1 MILNYFLTYL
11 SAIMELGDAFVNK
24 VAERN
29 TKSRK
34 DVNLQ
39 KWLQKFQDS
48 WLYAQQNYHQRWE
61 RNWKLYH
68 NIRTKRS
75 HDGVVKTFVPMVNS
89 TINTMVAALFNSNP
103 SVKYIP
109 NHPDQEADTAV
120 LNELYDDFARKDNW
134 VQKNKTNGKQ
144 GLITGNFACFYEWKD
159 DKEGGYVHKEVVPIR
174 DMIIDPQS
182 HSYRDWRYVGRR
194 FFASMEKLKDEKV
207 WDFEKQKEVKRFKNL
222 DDVQPSGSITDY
234 ESDKVKKDQAIGAT
248 APGDEN
254 IVECVEIWTRS
265 KVVVIANRNT
275 IIEERENPYYRLEK
289 AHFERQKAEYELD
302 MLQYEQDLA
311 NWNAERQVTLTMTGR
326 DIGEYEVPAP
336 EFKADF
342 NEEMAG
348 FLPFAH
354 GRDYEDISLTYGD
367 SDVDIIADQQ
377 ELLNDLTEL
386 NIEAVL
392 YTLYP
397 EKTLDPKYM
406 TWANDLNPRPGKV
419 YPFPDG
425 AMKWNNPPVIPTHAF
440 NERLNMKDE
449 MREAVAISEVTKGVS
464 QTDDTTATEIKAQ
477 MGQADRRITEKAQ
490 TLANDFFFQEATIV
504 LKMLQLYAPDKLYV
518 RMVQDAKVSFEKVDM
533 SRFVGDY
540 TPMVTLD
547 IQKRYEEAQQQQAY
561 VQAYQMIIQD
571 PTNNLQAAKQIL
583 YKKMM
588 PSLTDEEI
596 EQIITPAQTP
606 MAAIPA
612 GVPSNEQ
619 QLIGVSEMTPEEGE
633 FSGQLV

>member
-1 MILNYFLTYL
+1 ML
-11 SAIMELGDAFVNK
+11 SNGDALGYPQM
-24 VAERN
+24 AERN
-29 TKSRK
+29 SKSRK
-34 DVNLQ
+34 DSNLQ
-39 KWLQKFQDS
+39 KWLQKFDDS
-48 WLYAQQNYHQRWE
+48 WLYAQQNYHERWE

-89 TINTMVAALFNSNP
+89 MVNTMVAALFNNNP
-103 SVKYIP
+103 TVKYIP
-109 NHPDQEADTAV
+109 NHPDQERDTAV
-120 LNELYDDFARKDNW
+120 LNEIYDDFARKDNW
-134 VQKNKTNGKQ
+134 VQKNKINGKQ

-159 DKEGGYVHKEVVPIR
+159 DKDGGYVHKEVVPIR

-182 HSYRDWRYVGRR
+182 HSWRDWRYVGRR
-194 FFASMEKLKDEKV
+194 YFQSKKQLKEEKI
-207 WDFEKQKEVKRFKNL
+207 WDFERQKEVKRFKNL
-222 DDVQPSGSITDY
+222 DEVQPSGSITDY

-248 APGDEN
+248 APGDGD

-302 MLQYEQDLA
+302 MLEYEQNVA
-311 NWNAERQVTLTMTGR
+311 QWQAERTYTFTTTGQ
-326 DIGEYEVPAP
+326 DIGEYPGEKP

-377 ELLNDLTEL
+377 ELLNDMTEL

-392 YTLYP
+392 YQLYP
-397 EKTLDPKYM
+397 EKTLDPKFAN
-406 TWANDLNPRPGKV
+406 WASDLNPKPGKV
-419 YPFPDG
+419 YPLPNG
-425 AMKWNNPPVIPTHAF
+425 AMVWNTPPTIPVNAF
-440 NERLNMKDE
+440 NERLNIKDE
-449 MREAVAISEVTKGVS
+449 MREATAISEVTKGVS
-464 QTDDTTATEIKAQ
+464 TADTTTATEIKAQ
-477 MGQADRRITEKAQ
+477 VGQADQRITEKAQ
-490 TLANDFFFQEATIV
+490 TLANDFFFQEAKIV

-518 RMVQDAKVSFEKVDM
+518 RTVQDANVTFTEVDM
-533 SRFVGDY
+533 SRFVGEY

-547 IQKRYEEAQQQQAY
+547 VQKRYEEARQQQAY
-561 VQAYQMIIQD
+561 IDAFQMIIQD
-571 PTNNLQAAKQIL
+571 PTNNLMAAKQIL

-588 PSLTDEEI
+588 PSLSDEEI
-596 EQIITPAQTP
+596 EQIITPAESPEASTP
-606 MAAIPA
+606 MD
-612 GVPSNEQ
+612 VPMNEQ
-619 QLIGVSEMTPEEGE
+619 NLTGVVEETPTEGVMD
-633 FSGQLV
+633 GNGLQI

>member
-1 MILNYFLTYL
+1 MCYNK
-11 SAIMELGDAFVNK
+11 ANGDALGHA
-24 VAERN
+24 VAER
-29 TKSRK
+29 KSQSK
-34 DVNLQ
+34 ADKHLQ
-39 KWLQKFQDS
+39 KWLQKFEDS

-68 NIRTKRS
+68 NIRVKRS

-89 TINTMVAALFNSNP
+89 SINTMVAALFNNNP

-120 LNELYDDFARKDNW
+120 LNEIYDDFARKDNW
-134 VQKNKTNGKQ
+134 VQKNKINGKQ

-159 DKEGGYVHKEVVPIR
+159 DKEGGYVHKTVVPIR

-182 HSYRDWRYVGRR
+182 HSWRDWRYVGRR
-194 FFASMEKLKDEKV
+194 YFASIKELKHEKC

-222 DDVQPSGSITDY
+222 DDIQPSGSLTDY

-248 APGDEN
+248 APGDED
-254 IVECVEIWTRS
+254 ITEIIELWTRS

-275 IIEERENPYYRLEK
+275 IIEEKENPYYRLEK
-289 AHFERQKAEYELD
+289 AHFERQQAEYELD
-302 MLQYEQDLA
+302 KLEYEQAVAD
-311 NWNAERQVTLTMTGR
+311 WNADRQMSLTMTGQ
-326 DIGEYEVPAP
+326 DIGVYPGEKP
-336 EFKADF
+336 EFKAEF

-377 ELLNDLTEL
+377 ELLNDITEL
-386 NIEAVL
+386 NVEAML

-397 EKTLDPKYM
+397 EKSLDPRY
-406 TWANDLNPRPGKV
+406 TTYTNDLNPRPGKI
-419 YPFPDG
+419 YPFPQG
-425 AMKWNNPPVIPTHAF
+425 AMTWNNPPVIPANAF
-440 NERLNMKDE
+440 NERLNIKAE
-449 MREAVAISEVTKGVS
+449 MREAVAVSEVNKGVAM
-464 QTDDTTATEIKAQ
+464 TDKTTATEIKAQ
-477 MGQADRRITEKAQ
+477 MGQADQRITEKAQ

-504 LKMLQLYAPDKLYV
+504 LKMLQLYAPDELYV
-518 RMVQDAKVSFEKVDM
+518 RTVQDANVSFEKVDM

-547 IQKRYEEAQQQQAY
+547 IQKRYEESQQQQAY
-561 VQAYQMIIQD
+561 IEAYQMIIQD

-588 PSLTDEEI
+588 PSLTDDEI
-596 EQIITPAQTP
+596 EQIITPAQNAGASTP
-606 MAAIPA
+606 M
-612 GVPSNEQ
+612 GVPENEQ
-619 QLIGVSEMTPEEGE
+619 QLIGVSSMTPEEGV
-633 FSGQLV
+633 FYGGNQA

>member
-1 MILNYFLTYL
+1 MKLY
-11 SAIMELGDAFVNK
+11 GDAFGNT
-24 VAERN
+24 VAERES
-29 TKSRK
+29 KSRK
-34 DVNLQ
+34 DANLQ
-39 KWLQKFQDS
+39 KWLQKFDDS
-48 WLYAQQNYHQRWE
+48 WLYAQQNYHQRGE

-68 NIRTKRS
+68 NIRVKRS

-89 TINTMVAALFNSNP
+89 TVNTLVAALFNNNP

-120 LNELYDDFARKDNW
+120 LNEIYDDFARKDNW
-134 VQKNKTNGKQ
+134 VQKNKANGKQ

-159 DKEGGYVHKEVVPIR
+159 DKEGGYVHKEVIPIR

-194 FFASMEKLKDEKV
+194 YFASKKALKNEKI
-207 WDFEKQKEVKRFKNL
+207 WDGEKQKEVKRFKNL
-222 DDVQPSGSITDY
+222 DEVQPSGSITDY

-248 APGDEN
+248 APGDGD

-275 IIEERENPYYRLEK
+275 IIEERENPYYKLEK
-289 AHFERQKAEYELD
+289 AHFERQKAEYDLD
-302 MLQYEQDLA
+302 MLEYEQNLA
-311 NWNAERQVTLTMTGR
+311 NWNAERQMTLTMYGQ
-326 DIGEYEVPAP
+326 DIGEYPEAKP

-377 ELLNDLTEL
+377 ELLNDMTEL

-397 EKTLDPKYM
+397 EKTLDPKYA

-419 YPFPDG
+419 YPIPAG
-425 AMKWNNPPVIPTHAF
+425 AMIWNNPTAIPTNAF
-440 NERLNMKDE
+440 NERLNIKAE
-449 MREAVAISEVTKGVS
+449 MREAVSVSEVNKGVAM
-464 QTDDTTATEIKAQ
+464 TDKTTATEIKAQ
-477 MGQADRRITEKAQ
+477 MGQADQRITEKAQ
-490 TLANDFFFQEATIV
+490 TLANDFFFQEAKIV
-504 LKMLQLYAPDKLYV
+504 LKMLQLYAPDELYV
-518 RMVQDAKVSFEKVDM
+518 RTIQDANVSFEKVDM

-547 IQKRYEEAQQQQAY
+547 IQKKYEEAQQQQAY
-561 VQAYQMIIQD
+561 MDAYQMIIQD
-571 PTNNLQAAKQIL
+571 PTNNLLAAKQIL

-596 EQIITPAQTP
+596 EQIITPTASPEASTP
-606 MAAIPA
+606 VA
-612 GVPSNEQ
+612 VPDNEQ
-619 QLIGVSEMTPEEGE
+619 QLMGMSGMTPEEGD

>member
-1 MILNYFLTYL
+1 MIY
-11 SAIMELGDAFVNK
+11 GGAFGNI
-24 VAERN
+24 VAERE

-34 DVNLQ
+34 DANLQ
-39 KWLQKFQDS
+39 KWLQKFDDS

-68 NIRTKRS
+68 NIRVKRS

-89 TINTMVAALFNSNP
+89 TVNTLVAALFNNNP

-120 LNELYDDFARKDNW
+120 LNEIYDDFARKDNW
-134 VQKNKTNGKQ
+134 VQKNKANGKQ

-159 DKEGGYVHKEVVPIR
+159 DKEGGYVHKVVIPIR

-194 FFASMEKLKDEKV
+194 YFASKKALKEEKC
-207 WDFEKQKEVKRFKNL
+207 WDAEKQKEVKRFKNL
-222 DDVQPSGSITDY
+222 DEVQPSGSITDY

-248 APGDEN
+248 APGDGD
-254 IVECVEIWTRS
+254 IVECIEIWTRS

-275 IIEERENPYYRLEK
+275 IIEEKENPYYKLEK

-302 MLQYEQDLA
+302 LLEYEQNAA
-311 NWNAERQVTLTMTGR
+311 NWNAERQMNLTLYGQ
-326 DIGEYEVPAP
+326 DIGPYQVEKP

-377 ELLNDLTEL
+377 ELLNDMTEL
-386 NIEAVL
+386 NIEAIL

-397 EKTLDPKYM
+397 EKTLDPKFANY
-406 TWANDLNPRPGKV
+406 ANDLNPRPGKI
-419 YPFPDG
+419 YPIPAG
-425 AMKWNNPPVIPTHAF
+425 GMVWNNPPTIPTNAF
-440 NERLNMKDE
+440 NERLNIKAE
-449 MREAVAISEVTKGVS
+449 MREAVSVSEVNKGVAM
-464 QTDDTTATEIKAQ
+464 TDKTTATEIKAQ
-477 MGQADRRITEKAQ
+477 MGQADQRITEKAQ
-490 TLANDFFFQEATIV
+490 TLANDFFFQEAKIV
-504 LKMLQLYAPDKLYV
+504 LKMLQLYAPEKLYV
-518 RMVQDAKVSFEKVDM
+518 RTIKDANVSFEKVDM

-547 IQKRYEEAQQQQAY
+547 IQKKYEEAQQQQAY
-561 VQAYQMIIQD
+561 MEAFQMIIQD

-583 YKKMM
+583 YKKIM
-588 PSLTDEEI
+588 PSLSDEEI
-596 EQIITPAQTP
+596 EQIITPVGTP
-606 MAAIPA
+606 NASAPVA
-612 GVPSNEQ
+612 VPDNEQ
-619 QLIGVSEMTPEEGE
+619 QLMGVSDMTPEEGE
-633 FSGQLV
+633 LSGYIA

>member
-1 MILNYFLTYL
+1 MKVIG
-11 SAIMELGDAFVNK
+11 SAPGTN
-24 VAERN
+24 VAERES
-29 TKSRK
+29 KSRK
-34 DVNLQ
+34 DANLQ
-39 KWLQKFQDS
+39 KWLQKFDDS

-89 TINTMVAALFNSNP
+89 TVNTLVAALFNNNP

-120 LNELYDDFARKDNW
+120 LNEIYDDFARKDNW
-134 VQKNKTNGKQ
+134 VQKNKANGKQ

-159 DKEGGYVHKEVVPIR
+159 DKEGGYVHKEVIPIR

-194 FFASMEKLKDEKV
+194 YFASKKALKQEKC
-207 WDFEKQKEVKRFKNL
+207 WDPEKQKEVKRFKNL
-222 DDVQPSGSITDY
+222 EDVQPSGSITDY

-248 APGDEN
+248 APGDGD
-254 IVECVEIWTRS
+254 IIECVEIWTRS

-275 IIEERENPYYRLEK
+275 IIEEKENPYYRLEK

-302 MLQYEQDLA
+302 MLEYEQNVA
-311 NWNAERQVTLTMTGR
+311 NWNAERQMTLTMYGQ
-326 DIGEYEVPAP
+326 DIGEYPGEKP

-377 ELLNDLTEL
+377 ELLNDMTEL

-397 EKTLDPKYM
+397 EKTLDPKYA

-419 YPFPDG
+419 YPIPAG
-425 AMKWNNPPVIPTHAF
+425 AMVWNNPPAIPTNAF
-440 NERLNMKDE
+440 NERLNIKAE
-449 MREAVAISEVTKGVS
+449 MREAVSVSEVNKGVAM
-464 QTDDTTATEIKAQ
+464 TDKTTATEIKAQ
-477 MGQADRRITEKAQ
+477 MGQADQRITEKAQ
-490 TLANDFFFQEATIV
+490 TLANDFFFQEAKIV

-518 RMVQDAKVSFEKVDM
+518 RTINDANVTFEKVDM
-533 SRFVGDY
+533 SRFVGEY

-547 IQKRYEEAQQQQAY
+547 IQKKYEEAQQQQAY
-561 VQAYQMIIQD
+561 MDAFQMIIQD
-571 PTNNLQAAKQIL
+571 PTNNLLAAKQIL

-596 EQIITPAQTP
+596 EQIITPAQTADASTP
-606 MAAIPA
+606 VAVPA
-612 GVPSNEQ
+612 NEQ
-619 QLIGVSEMTPEEGE
+619 QLMGVSEMTPEEGE
-633 FSGQLV
+633 LSGQMV

>member
-1 MILNYFLTYL
+1 MGN
-11 SAIMELGDAFVNK
+11 GDAFGHK
-24 VAERN
+24 VAERESK
-29 TKSRK
+29 TKK
-34 DVNLQ
+34 DANLQ
-39 KWLQKFQDS
+39 KWLQKFDDS

-68 NIRTKRS
+68 NIRVKRS

-89 TINTMVAALFNSNP
+89 TVNTLVAALFNNNP

-109 NHPDQEADTAV
+109 NHPDQEQDTAV
-120 LNELYDDFARKDNW
+120 LNEIYDDFARKDNW
-134 VQKNKTNGKQ
+134 VQKNKANGKQ

-159 DKEGGYVHKEVVPIR
+159 DKDGGYVHKEVVPIR

-194 FFASMEKLKDEKV
+194 YFASKKRLKEEKM

-222 DDVQPSGSITDY
+222 SEIQPSGSITDY

-248 APGDEN
+248 APGDGD
-254 IVECVEIWTRS
+254 IIECVEIWTRS

-289 AHFERQKAEYELD
+289 AHFERQKAEFELD
-302 MLQYEQDLA
+302 MLEYEQNLA
-311 NWNAERQVTLTMTGR
+311 NWNAERQMSLTMYGE
-326 DIGEYEVPAP
+326 DIGEYPVEKP

-377 ELLNDLTEL
+377 ELLNDMTEL

-397 EKTLDPKYM
+397 EKTLDPKYS

-419 YPFPDG
+419 YPIPAG
-425 AMKWNNPPVIPTHAF
+425 AMIWNNPPTIPTNAF
-440 NERLNMKDE
+440 NERLNIKAE
-449 MREAVAISEVTKGVS
+449 MREAVSVSEINKGVAM
-464 QTDDTTATEIKAQ
+464 TDKTTATEIKAQ
-477 MGQADRRITEKAQ
+477 IGQADQRVTEKAQ
-490 TLANDFFFQEATIV
+490 TLANDFFFQEAKIV
-504 LKMLQLYAPDKLYV
+504 LKMLQLYAPEELYV
-518 RMVQDAKVSFEKVDM
+518 RTIQDANVSFEKVDM
-533 SRFVGDY
+533 SRFVGEY

-547 IQKRYEEAQQQQAY
+547 IQRKYEEAQQQQAY
-561 VQAYQMIIQD
+561 MDAFQMIIQD
-571 PTNNLQAAKQIL
+571 PTNNLLAAKQIL

-596 EQIITPAQTP
+596 EQIITPVDSAGASTP
-606 MAAIPA
+606 VA
-612 GVPSNEQ
+612 VPENEQ
-619 QLIGVSEMTPEEGE
+619 QLIGVSGMTPEEGE
-633 FSGQLV
+633 LSGQFQ

>member
-1 MILNYFLTYL
+1 MWYNKIKGG
-11 SAIMELGDAFVNK
+11 ALGHI
-24 VAERN
+24 VAER
-29 TKSRK
+29 KLQSRK
-34 DVNLQ
+34 DTNLQ
-39 KWLQKFQDS
+39 KWLQKFEDS

-89 TINTMVAALFNSNP
+89 TVNTMVAALFNNNP

-120 LNELYDDFARKDNW
+120 LNEIYDDFARKDNW
-134 VQKNKTNGKQ
+134 VQKNKINGKQ

-159 DKEGGYVHKEVVPIR
+159 DKDGGYVHKEVVPIR

-194 FFASMEKLKDEKV
+194 YFASKKWLKKEKC
-207 WDFEKQKEVKRFKNL
+207 WDFERQKEVKRFKNL
-222 DDVQPSGSITDY
+222 DDVQPSGSLTDY
-234 ESDKVKKDQAIGAT
+234 ESDKVKKDQTIGAT
-248 APGDEN
+248 APGDGD
-254 IVECVEIWTRS
+254 IVECVEIWTRK

-275 IIEERENPYYRLEK
+275 IIEEKENPYYRLEK
-289 AHFERQKAEYELD
+289 AHFDRQKAEYELD
-302 MLQYEQDLA
+302 MLEYEQGLA
-311 NWNAERQVTLTMTGR
+311 DWNAQRQMTLTMTGQ
-326 DIGEYEVPAP
+326 DIGEFPVEKP

-377 ELLNDLTEL
+377 ELLNDMTEL
-386 NIEAVL
+386 NIEAIL
-392 YTLYP
+392 YQLYP
-397 EKTLDPKYM
+397 EKTLDPKYA

-419 YPFPDG
+419 YPLPSG
-425 AMKWNNPPVIPTHAF
+425 AMIWNNPPVIPANAF
-440 NERLNMKDE
+440 NERLNIKAE
-449 MREAVAISEVTKGVS
+449 MRESVAVSEVNKGVAM
-464 QTDDTTATEIKAQ
+464 TDKTTATEIKAQ
-477 MGQADRRITEKAQ
+477 MGQADQRITEKAQ
-490 TLANDFFFQEATIV
+490 TLANDFFFQEAKIV

-518 RMVQDAKVSFEKVDM
+518 RTIQDANVTFEKVDM
-533 SRFVGDY
+533 NRFVGDY

-561 VQAYQMIIQD
+561 IDAYQMIIQD

-596 EQIITPAQTP
+596 EQIITPAQSPEASTP
-606 MAAIPA
+606 VAVPA
-612 GVPSNEQ
+612 NEQ
-619 QLIGVSEMTPEEGE
+619 QLTEVSPMTPEEGV
-633 FSGQLV
+633 FNGQAI

>member
-1 MILNYFLTYL
+1 MKLYGG
-11 SAIMELGDAFVNK
+11 ALGHS
-24 VAERN
+24 VAERE

-34 DVNLQ
+34 DANLQ
-39 KWLQKFQDS
+39 KWLQKFDDS

-68 NIRTKRS
+68 NIRVKRS

-89 TINTMVAALFNSNP
+89 TVNTLVAALFNNNP

-120 LNELYDDFARKDNW
+120 LNEIYDDFARKDNW
-134 VQKNKTNGKQ
+134 VQKNKANGKQ

-194 FFASMEKLKDEKV
+194 YFASKKALKSEKI
-207 WDFEKQKEVKRFKNL
+207 WDADKQKEVKRFKNL
-222 DDVQPSGSITDY
+222 DEVQPSGSITDY

-248 APGDEN
+248 APGDGD

-275 IIEERENPYYRLEK
+275 IIEERENPYYKLEK
-289 AHFERQKAEYELD
+289 AHFERQKAEYDLD

-311 NWNAERQVTLTMTGR
+311 DWNADRQVQLTLYGQ
-326 DIGEYEVPAP
+326 DIGEYPVEKP
-336 EFKADF
+336 EFNADF

-377 ELLNDLTEL
+377 ELLNDMTEL

-397 EKTLDPKYM
+397 EKTLDPKYS

-419 YPFPDG
+419 YPIPAG
-425 AMKWNNPPVIPTHAF
+425 AMVWNNPPSIPVNAF
-440 NERLNMKDE
+440 NERLNIKAE
-449 MREAVAISEVTKGVS
+449 MREAVSVSEVNKGVAM
-464 QTDDTTATEIKAQ
+464 TDKTTATEIKAQ
-477 MGQADRRITEKAQ
+477 MGQADQRITEKAQ
-490 TLANDFFFQEATIV
+490 TLANDFFFQEAKIV

-518 RMVQDAKVSFEKVDM
+518 RTIQDANVTFEKVDM

-547 IQKRYEEAQQQQAY
+547 IQKKLEEAQQQQAY
-561 VQAYQMIIQD
+561 MDAYQMIIQD
-571 PTNNLQAAKQIL
+571 PTNNLLAAKQIL

-596 EQIITPAQTP
+596 EQIITPA
-606 MAAIPA
+606 PA
-612 GVPSNEQ
+612 PEQ
-619 QLIGVSEMTPEEGE
+619 ARR
-633 FSGQLV
+633 

>member
-1 MILNYFLTYL
+1 
-11 SAIMELGDAFVNK
+11 MEVNGDALVNRM
-24 VAERN
+24 AER
-29 TKSRK
+29 KQSRK
-34 DVNLQ
+34 DTNLQ
-39 KWLQKFQDS
+39 KWLQKFNDS

-68 NIRTKRS
+68 NIRVKRS

-89 TINTMVAALFNSNP
+89 TVNTMVAALFNSNP

-109 NHPDQEADTAV
+109 NHPDQESDTAV
-120 LNELYDDFARKDNW
+120 LNEIYDDFARKDNW
-134 VQKNKTNGKQ
+134 IQKNKANGKQ

-194 FFASMEKLKDEKV
+194 FFASKKALKNEKC
-207 WDFEKQKEVKRFKNL
+207 WDFEKDREVKRFKNL

-234 ESDKVKKDQAIGAT
+234 ESDKVKKDQTIGAT
-248 APGDEN
+248 APGDGD
-254 IVECVEIWTRS
+254 IVECIEIWTRS

-275 IIEERENPYYRLEK
+275 IIEEKENPYYRLEK
-289 AHFERQKAEYELD
+289 AHFDRQKAEYELS
-302 MLQYEQDLA
+302 LLEYEQELG
-311 NWNAERQVTLTMTGR
+311 NWNAERQATFTMTGQ
-326 DIGEYEVPAP
+326 DIGEFPVEKP
-336 EFKADF
+336 EFKPDF

-354 GRDYEDISLTYGD
+354 GRDYEDISLPYGD

-377 ELLNDLTEL
+377 ELLNDMTEL

-392 YTLYP
+392 YQLYP
-397 EKTLDPKYM
+397 EKTLDPKFA

-419 YPFPDG
+419 YPLPAG
-425 AMKWNNPPVIPTHAF
+425 AMIWNNPPTIPTNAF

-449 MREAVAISEVTKGVS
+449 IREAVAVSEVTKGVS
-464 QTDDTTATEIKAQ
+464 ATDNTTATEIKAQ
-477 MGQADRRITEKAQ
+477 IGQADQRITEKAQ

-504 LKMLQLYAPDKLYV
+504 LKMLQLYAPEKLYV
-518 RMVQDAKVSFEKVDM
+518 RTIRDANVTFEKVDM
-533 SRFVGDY
+533 SKFVGDY

-547 IQKRYEEAQQQQAY
+547 IQKKYEEANKQQAY
-561 VQAYQMIIQD
+561 LDAFQMIIQD

-583 YKKMM
+583 YKKIM

-596 EQIITPAQTP
+596 EQIITPVGAPGSSTP
-606 MAAIPA
+606 EGIPM
-612 GVPSNEQ
+612 NEQ
-619 QLIGVSEMTPEEGE
+619 NLIGVSAMTPEEGE
-633 FSGQLV
+633 LSGQSILG

>member
-1 MILNYFLTYL
+1 MYNV
-11 SAIMELGDAFVNK
+11 SNGDAFGHS
-24 VAERN
+24 VAERES
-29 TKSRK
+29 KSRK
-34 DVNLQ
+34 DANLQ
-39 KWLQKFQDS
+39 KWLQKFDDS

-68 NIRTKRS
+68 NIRVKRS

-89 TINTMVAALFNSNP
+89 TVNTLVAALFNNNP

-120 LNELYDDFARKDNW
+120 LNEIYDDFARKDNW
-134 VQKNKTNGKQ
+134 VQKNKVNGKQ

-194 FFASMEKLKDEKV
+194 YFASKKALKNEKC

-248 APGDEN
+248 APGDGD
-254 IVECVEIWTRS
+254 IVECIEIWTRS

-289 AHFERQKAEYELD
+289 AHFDRQKAEYELD
-302 MLQYEQDLA
+302 LLEYEQNLT
-311 NWNAERQVTLTMTGR
+311 NWNADRQMTLTMYGQ
-326 DIGEYEVPAP
+326 DIGEYPGEKP

-377 ELLNDLTEL
+377 ELLNDMTEL

-397 EKTLDPKYM
+397 EKTLDPKYA

-419 YPFPDG
+419 YPIPAG
-425 AMKWNNPPVIPTHAF
+425 AMIWNNPPAIPVNAF
-440 NERLNMKDE
+440 NERLNIKAE
-449 MREAVAISEVTKGVS
+449 MREAVSVSEVNKGVAM
-464 QTDDTTATEIKAQ
+464 TDKTTATEIKAQ
-477 MGQADRRITEKAQ
+477 MGQADQRITEKAQ
-490 TLANDFFFQEATIV
+490 TWCNDFGFQEAKIV
-504 LKMLQLYAPDKLYV
+504 LKLLQLNAPEKLYV
-518 RMVQDAKVSFEKVDM
+518 RTIRDANVTFEKVDM
-533 SRFVGDY
+533 SRFMGDY

-547 IQKRYEEAQQQQAY
+547 IQKKYEEAQQQQAY
-561 VQAYQMIIQD
+561 MDAYQMIIQD

-596 EQIITPAQTP
+596 EQIITPANNAQGSTP
-606 MAAIPA
+606 VA
-612 GVPSNEQ
+612 VPENEQ
-619 QLIGVSEMTPEEGE
+619 QLIGVSGVTPEEGD
-633 FSGQLV
+633 FDGQMV

>member
-1 MILNYFLTYL
+1 MVKGG
-11 SAIMELGDAFVNK
+11 ALGHA
-24 VAERN
+24 VAER
-29 TKSRK
+29 KLQSRK
-34 DVNLQ
+34 DANLQ
-39 KWLQKFQDS
+39 KWLQMFEDS

-68 NIRTKRS
+68 NIRVKRS

-89 TINTMVAALFNSNP
+89 TVNTMVAALFNNNP

-109 NHPDQEADTAV
+109 NHPDQESNTAV
-120 LNELYDDFARKDNW
+120 LNEIYDDFARKDNW
-134 VQKNKTNGKQ
+134 VQKNKANGKQ

-159 DKEGGYVHKEVVPIR
+159 DKDGGYVHKEVVPIR

-182 HSYRDWRYVGRR
+182 HSWRDWRYVGRR
-194 FFASMEKLKDEKV
+194 YFASIKKLKKEKC
-207 WDFEKQKEVKRFKNL
+207 WDTEKQKEVKRFKNL
-222 DDVQPSGSITDY
+222 DDVQPSGSLTDY

-248 APGDEN
+248 APGDGD

-275 IIEERENPYYRLEK
+275 IIEEKENPYYRLEK
-289 AHFERQKAEYELD
+289 AHFDRQKAEFDLD
-302 MLQYEQDLA
+302 MLEYEQALA
-311 NWNAERQVTLTMTGR
+311 DWNAQRQMTMTMTGQ
-326 DIGEYEVPAP
+326 DIGELPVEKP

-377 ELLNDLTEL
+377 ELLNDMTEL

-392 YTLYP
+392 YSLYP
-397 EKTLDPKYM
+397 EKTLDPRYA
-406 TWANDLNPRPGKV
+406 TYANDFNPRPGKI
-419 YPFPDG
+419 YPLPAG
-425 AMKWNNPPVIPTHAF
+425 AMVWNTPPVIPTNAF
-440 NERLNMKDE
+440 NERLNIKAE
-449 MREAVAISEVTKGVS
+449 MRESVAVSEINKGVAM
-464 QTDDTTATEIKAQ
+464 TDKTTATEIKAQ
-477 MGQADRRITEKAQ
+477 MGQADQRITEKAQ
-490 TLANDFFFQEATIV
+490 TLANDFFFQEAKIV

-518 RMVQDAKVSFEKVDM
+518 RTIQDANVTFEKVDM

-547 IQKRYEEAQQQQAY
+547 IQKRYEESQQQEAY
-561 VQAYQMIIQD
+561 IQAYQMIIQD

-596 EQIITPAQTP
+596 EQIITPAQSPEASTP
-606 MAAIPA
+606 MA
-612 GVPSNEQ
+612 VPENEQ
-619 QLIGVSEMTPEEGE
+619 QLTGVSTMTPEEGV
-633 FSGQLV
+633 FNGQTE

>member
-1 MILNYFLTYL
+1 M
-11 SAIMELGDAFVNK
+11 
-24 VAERN
+24 AERN
-29 TKSRK
+29 SKSRK

-48 WLYAQQNYHQRWE
+48 WLYAQQNYHERWE

-68 NIRTKRS
+68 NIRVKRS

-89 TINTMVAALFNSNP
+89 TVNTMVAALFNNNP

-134 VQKNKTNGKQ
+134 VQKNKVNGKQ

-194 FFASMEKLKDEKV
+194 FFASIKKLKEEKI
-207 WDFEKQKEVKRFKNL
+207 WDYDKQKEVKRFKNL
-222 DDVQPSGSITDY
+222 DDIQPSGSITDY

-248 APGDEN
+248 APGDGD

-275 IIEERENPYYRLEK
+275 IIEERENPYYKLEK

-302 MLQYEQDLA
+302 LLQYEQDLA
-311 NWNAERQVTLTMTGR
+311 NWNAERQMTLTLQGV
-326 DIGEYEVPAP
+326 DIGDYQGEKP
-336 EFKADF
+336 EFKAEF

-377 ELLNDLTEL
+377 ELLNDMTEL
-386 NIEAVL
+386 NIEAIL

-397 EKTLDPKYM
+397 EKTLDPKFATY
-406 TWANDLNPRPGKV
+406 ANDLNPRPGKV
-419 YPFPDG
+419 YPIPAG
-425 AMKWNNPPVIPTHAF
+425 AMIWNAPPSIPTNAF

-449 MREAVAISEVTKGVS
+449 MREAVSVSEVSKGVAM
-464 QTDDTTATEIKAQ
+464 TDGTTATEIKAQ

-504 LKMLQLYAPDKLYV
+504 LKMLQLYAPDELYV
-518 RMVQDAKVSFEKVDM
+518 RTIQDAGVTFTRVDM

-547 IQKRYEEAQQQQAY
+547 IQKRYEEAEQQQAY
-561 VQAYQMIIQD
+561 IQAYQMIIAD

-596 EQIITPAQTP
+596 EQIITPAPNQMAGTP
-606 MAAIPA
+606 T

-619 QLIGVSEMTPEEGE
+619 QLTGVSDVTPDEGAL
-633 FSGQLV
+633 SGQLV